1 MTVPAAIPANVEA
14 RDTDLKYGARRFN
27 GELPQIEAAKH
38 FAGIALFALKFGP
51 YGCHAGAMPT
61 EFTSALAA
69 AGHRARAA
77 LEVAYRLIEEIE
89 QIERKEAAKDVG

>member
-1 MTVPAAIPANVEA
+1 MSVPVKLPDTVEP
-14 RDTDLKYGARRFN
+14 RDGSLKYGAREFS

-38 FAGIALFALKFGP
+38 FAGVALCALRFGV

-61 EFTSALAA
+61 EFTAALAA

-77 LEVAYRLIEEIE
+77 LEVAARLIEEIE
-89 QIERKEAAKDVG
+89 EIERKEGSTDG